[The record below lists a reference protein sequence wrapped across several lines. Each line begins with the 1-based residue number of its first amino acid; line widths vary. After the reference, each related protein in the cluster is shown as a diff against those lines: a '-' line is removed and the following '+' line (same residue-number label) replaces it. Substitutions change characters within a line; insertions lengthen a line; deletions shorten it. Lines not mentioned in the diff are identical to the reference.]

1 MQNEAHELIEK
12 FFKNLKIKIDS
23 ISITDDKEE
32 DNVIFV
38 KIETPDSWIIIGDHG
53 ATLED
58 IKYLLSKMISKIHK
72 RNIIVQLEVNDYFEE
87 KDKRMFKFIDS
98 KIEFA
103 MKNNTT
109 VVLSNYTAYERKKIH
124 NYIKT
129 KNLEWLRSFSSWQE
143 DQRVMHISYINPDNR
158 INIKNIDIDSMD
170 I

>member
-32 DNVIFV
+32 ENVIFV

-58 IKYLLSKMISKIHK
+58 IKYLLSKMASKIFK
-72 RNIIVQLEVNDYFEE
+72 KNVIVQLEVNDYFEE
-87 KDKRMFKFIDS
+87 KDRRMFKFIDS
-98 KIEFA
+98 KIDFA

-124 NYIKT
+124 TYIKT
-129 KNLEWLRSFSSWQE
+129 KNIEWLRSFSNWEE
-143 DQRVMHISYINPDNR
+143 DKRVMHISYINPDNR